1 MKPFPF
7 AVLAALTAAVAG
19 AALYAVAVRTTE
31 TAPEVA
37 VGAPLMPGLTEH
49 INQVVAM
56 TIAGGGGSVTV
67 ARPGPD
73 SDRWT
78 VADKANYPAA
88 LDQVR
93 RTILGLDAA
102 KTLEPRTVRPEQYG
116 KLQVDDAGAV
126 HLSLRLADGS
136 ALPTVLV
143 GKIVVSPNS
152 DHPVH
157 QFYARRA
164 GEAQSW
170 LAVGQVPSL
179 TIDPMQWVDR
189 TLPAVVARRVM
200 TVTVSRPGVAPLTI
214 TRSDAKQPDFTVDG
228 LKAGAKPKQATVN
241 EWASAVEF
249 LSFED
254 VAKQDPASQ
263 PRADT
268 TFTTIR
274 TFDGVVLTVRIDR
287 HDDKPWAT
295 FAAEVDS
302 AQAAKAAAQ
311 PEAGAPDPV
320 HEVQEIQERTAAW
333 SYRLSEYAA
342 KELAPEADDLTE
354 KPAKPAA
361 PAAP

>member
-1 MKPFPF
+1 
-7 AVLAALTAAVAG
+7 
-19 AALYAVAVRTTE
+19 
-31 TAPEVA
+31 
-37 VGAPLMPGLTEH
+37 
-49 INQVVAM
+49 
-56 TIAGGGGSVTV
+56 
-67 ARPGPD
+67 
-73 SDRWT
+73 
-78 VADKANYPAA
+78 
-88 LDQVR
+88 
-93 RTILGLDAA
+93 
-102 KTLEPRTVRPEQYG
+102 
-116 KLQVDDAGAV
+116 
-126 HLSLRLADGS
+126 
-136 ALPTVLV
+136 
-143 GKIVVSPNS
+143 
-152 DHPVH
+152 
-157 QFYARRA
+157 
-164 GEAQSW
+164 
-170 LAVGQVPSL
+170 
-179 TIDPMQWVDR
+179 
-189 TLPAVVARRVM
+189 M